1 MALTAYYHLLH
12 NIKRALKCTKYLYTK
27 ETGRIFFNAITFDS
41 STLVTKWFN
50 LKRRENV
57 LRKEHISVEQ
67 YIQYIKPI
75 KCPNYQGSICIKWLE
90 KHYAM
95 ITFVHSKSYK
105 LNPNI
110 HGNNVEIFY

>member
-12 NIKRALKCTKYLYTK
+12 NIQKALKCTKYLYTK

-75 KCPNYQGSICIKWLE
+75 KCPNYQGSICIKWLD
-90 KHYAM
+90 YAM
-95 ITFVHSKSYK
+95 ITFVPSKSYK

-110 HGNNVEIFY
+110 HGNNAKIFY